1 MGVDGFSIANT
12 GLNIN
17 KTSSAMSSEAEA
29 LARQGNDVQIRDV
42 DGVTKKAKTARKDRD
57 AGYGGMAYLPGD
69 ENENEQDENQQ
80 QSPKG
85 RKKNPRPAPDVSRY
99 HFRLNRE
106 QMIEIYDSETGKI
119 LRVISPE
126 DVMKVF
132 TNLADVPGV
141 IVNKKA

>member
-17 KTSSAMSSEAEA
+17 KTSSAMSSEAEV

-57 AGYGGMAYLPGD
+57 AGYNGMAYLPGSSD
-69 ENENEQDENQQ
+69 ENAQN
-80 QSPKG
+80 SG
-85 RKKNPRPAPDVSRY
+85 KNPKNGQQKPADTNSDVSKY
-99 HFRLNRE
+99 HFRLNKE
-106 QMIEIYDSETGKI
+106 QMIEIYDVQTGEI
-119 LRVISPE
+119 LRTISPE
-126 DVMKVF
+126 DAMKVF
-132 TNLADVPGV
+132 TNLADTPGV

>member
-17 KTSSAMSSEAEA
+17 KTSSAMSSEAEV

-57 AGYGGMAYLPGD
+57 AGFNGMAYLPGNPD
-69 ENENEQDENQQ
+69 EDEQSGKQQ
-80 QSPKG
+80 PQKIQQKTAEIIG
-85 RKKNPRPAPDVSRY
+85 DVSKH
-99 HFRLNRE
+99 HFRLNKNK
-106 QMIEIYDSETGKI
+106 MIEIYDAKTGDI
-119 LRVISPE
+119 LRIISPE
-126 DVMKVF
+126 DAMKVF
-132 TNLADVPGV
+132 TNLADAPGI

>member
-85 RKKNPRPAPDVSRY
+85 RKKAPRPAPDVSRY

-141 IVNKKA
+141 IINKKA